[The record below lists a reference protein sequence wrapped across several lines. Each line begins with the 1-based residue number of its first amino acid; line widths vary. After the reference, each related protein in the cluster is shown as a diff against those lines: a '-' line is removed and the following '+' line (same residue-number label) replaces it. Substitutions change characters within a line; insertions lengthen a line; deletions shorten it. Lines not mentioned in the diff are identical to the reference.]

1 MLKLIP
7 FNLGIGLS
15 FILGLSAVQWT
26 ANPVQAADAVVCV
39 NCSSEVTQLLNK
51 ATMVKQ
57 LATQAQQLQAE
68 ISQFQDM
75 VTNSKGVSTQ
85 IWGKAMQ
92 DFAQLQSLMQRS
104 KALAGSAS
112 NLDGQFSSRY
122 GTYGNYL
129 NQKMG
134 THDWHNKYS
143 QWSQEGSDNALYT
156 LKGLG
161 LQASQMQNEQALMK
175 NLQGMAGSASGRMQ
189 ALQVA
194 NMISAQ
200 NVDQVF
206 KLRQLMMMQLQMQAN
221 YLAQQQDKAAA
232 DLAARQNYFKVHRAV
247 LNGER
252 F

>member
-1 MLKLIP
+1 MKI
-7 FNLGIGLS
+7 S
-15 FILGLSAVQWT
+15 QVSLGLAVSLLVSLSWGQGNMP
-26 ANPVQAADAVVCV
+26 AQALDAVTCI
-39 NCSSEVTQLLNK
+39 NCGSEFTQLLNK
-51 ATMVKQ
+51 ATMLKQ
-57 LATQAQQLQAE
+57 LATQAQQLQVQ

-75 VTNSKGVSTQ
+75 ATNSKGVNTQ
-85 IWGKAMQ
+85 VWGKAWQ
-92 DFAQLQSLMQRS
+92 DFSQLQNLMQRS
-104 KALAGSAS
+104 KALASSAS
-112 NLDGQFSSRY
+112 NLDSQFSSRY

-129 NQKMG
+129 AKKMG
-134 THDWHNKYS
+134 TTDWANKYN

-161 LQASQMQNEQALMK
+161 LQASQVQNEHSMMQQ
-175 NLQGMAGSASGRMQ
+175 LQSMAGSASGRME

-194 NMISAQ
+194 NMIAAQ

-232 DLAARQNYFKVHRAV
+232 DLAARQNYFKIHQAKM
-247 LNGER
+247 NGEG